1 MALMPNTC
9 QAFFLEGAKIFM
21 TAAANDNI
29 PILISIKDAAAMTS
43 LSRPQI
49 NVLRGDGKFPAAVSL
64 GERRIA
70 FVRTE
75 VIGWANDRIAARSGR
90 AA

>member
-1 MALMPNTC
+1 MSP
-9 QAFFLEGAKIFM
+9 
-21 TAAANDNI
+21 ANDNQ

-49 NVLRGDGKFPAAVSL
+49 NVLRGREEFPAAVSL

-70 FVRTE
+70 FVRSE
-75 VIGWANDRIAARSGR
+75 VVAWTNERIAARAGR
-90 AA
+90 AAA

>member
-1 MALMPNTC
+1 
-9 QAFFLEGAKIFM
+9 M
-21 TAAANDNI
+21 TADNDNV
-29 PILISIKDAAAMTS
+29 PLLISIKDAATMTS

-49 NVLRGDGKFPAAVSL
+49 NVLRGRDEFPQAVPL

-70 FVRTE
+70 FVRSE
-75 VIGWANDRIAARSGR
+75 VIQWATDRIAARPAR

>member
-1 MALMPNTC
+1 MPP
-9 QAFFLEGAKIFM
+9 
-21 TAAANDNI
+21 ANDNI
-29 PILISIKDAAAMTS
+29 PILISIKDVAAMTS

-49 NVLRGDGKFPAAVSL
+49 NVLRGREEFPAAVSL

-70 FVRTE
+70 FVRSE
-75 VIGWANDRIAARSGR
+75 VAAWVNDRIAARAQN